1 VINVK
6 RREKEKQ
13 LEATES
19 KPLDSVRGSEIK
31 VNINPAAAIMSAV
44 KPMRL
49 SFKHIQEPG
58 SGGGDTSTTNSPF
71 KKRLNDIFSGG
82 TNKCFAFD
90 DIFLNTSPDQQ
101 LRRSP

>member
-1 VINVK
+1 MINVK